1 MRFSRTIAIAALLAA
16 AQISAFAGEVAVL
29 KNGFSIHFQRKE
41 QTGNLTR
48 LYTGTGYM
56 DIASNQIESFE
67 AEEVPLVP
75 DTPEP
80 AKTEPAKIQ
89 ASATK
94 SVPAVQ
100 PISGPMA
107 ATNTVTVAP
116 KPLEPVDIEAVVRD
130 AATRNRI
137 DPDFV
142 TSVIKA
148 ESNFKTHAVSKKGAQ
163 GLMQL
168 MPGTAAQLGV
178 SNAFDAK
185 ANVEAGTAYL
195 SSLLDLYHDDPIKAL
210 AAYNAGA
217 FRVRQYNGVPPYRE
231 TRAYITRIVRDYNA
245 KKLAQK
251 KALATATKTKTADA
265 KVAGAPAKTT
275 NPAPHKKASRQEASV
290 AKSIDPA

>member
-1 MRFSRTIAIAALLAA
+1 MRISKYITIAALLAG
-16 AQISAFAGEVAVL
+16 AQISALAGEVAVL

-56 DIASNQIESFE
+56 DIASDQIESFE
-67 AEEVPLVP
+67 AEEVPVVP
-75 DTPEP
+75 DTPEAAEPQAVAAQP
-80 AKTEPAKIQ
+80 APAAQ
-89 ASATK
+89 PPT
-94 SVPAVQ
+94 VTAV
-100 PISGPMA
+100 A
-107 ATNTVTVAP
+107 ATTRA
-116 KPLEPVDIEAVVRD
+116 LEPVDIETVVRE
-130 AATRNRI
+130 AANRNRI

-142 TSVIKA
+142 ASVIKA
-148 ESNFKTHAVSKKGAQ
+148 ESNFKTHAISKKGAQ

-178 SNAFDAK
+178 TNAFDAK

-217 FRVRQYNGVPPYRE
+217 FRVKQYNGVPPYRE
-231 TRAYITRIVRDYNA
+231 TRAYIARIVRDYNA

-251 KALATATKTKTADA
+251 KALAVTAKNKTAGA
-265 KVAGAPAKTT
+265 KVADAPSNTA
-275 NPAPHKKASRQEASV
+275 NPASRKKASPQEASM
-290 AKSIDPA
+290 AKSINPA